1 MNDNNKN
8 DKSNN
13 DDNDRDVSNDD
24 NNFND
29 NEDNDRQTNS
39 NNNKNTTTNDNRN
52 KQHAESAYLRQRNF
66 WVIDAMKKKIALAE
80 SRQTASFLCAKLTPP
95 QTIPAQPP
103 HQRTNYNKQN
113 NK

>member
-39 NNNKNTTTNDNRN
+39 NNNKNTTTSDNRN

-66 WVIDAMKKKIALAE
+66 WVIDAIKKKSHSQNLAKPPL
-80 SRQTASFLCAKLTPP
+80 SF
-95 QTIPAQPP
+95 AQ
-103 HQRTNYNKQN
+103 N
-113 NK
+113 

>member
-52 KQHAESAYLRQRNF
+52 KQDAESAYLRQRNF
-66 WVIDAMKKKIALAE
+66 WVIDAIKIFALAE
-80 SRQTASFLCAKLTPP
+80 SRQIASFLCAKLTPP